1 MQFVINYQT
10 SSPAHHGNS
19 EYDGNQYFAI
29 EMLQSESLGD
39 QPKNTTASQSEAPL
53 LRWCDHGQVG
63 LGGFLCRHSSRGS
76 GHATPF
82 VYIFLQGL

>member
-1 MQFVINYQT
+1 
-10 SSPAHHGNS
+10 
-19 EYDGNQYFAI
+19 
-29 EMLQSESLGD
+29 MLQSESLGD
-39 QPKNTTASQSEAPL
+39 QPKNTAASQSEAPL
-53 LRWCDHGQVG
+53 LRWCDHGRVG